1 MRGLSHLTAAQKVYF
16 PPMPMPTKSDAGGQ
30 ISVQVMEMTG
40 GPFSGGA
47 KVVIRT
53 GTRTTTQNA
62 TAVMYNQTITT
73 NESGLAQFQ
82 GLLEG
87 EYIVE
92 VSAPGYRSVLEDAAI
107 VSATRMNHSG

>member
-1 MRGLSHLTAAQKVYF
+1 
-16 PPMPMPTKSDAGGQ
+16 MPTKSDAGGQ

-40 GPFSGGA
+40 APFSGGA
-47 KVVIRT
+47 KVVLRT
-53 GTRTTTQNA
+53 GTLTTTQNS
-62 TAVMYNQTITT
+62 TAVIYNQTLTT

-92 VSAPGYRSVLEDAAI
+92 VSAPGFRSVMEDARLM
-107 VSATRMNHSG
+107 SATKTNHLG

>member
-1 MRGLSHLTAAQKVYF
+1 MA
-16 PPMPMPTKSDAGGQ
+16 
-30 ISVQVMEMTG
+30 VQVMEMTG

-47 KVVIRT
+47 KVVLRT
-53 GTRTTTQNA
+53 GTRTTTQNS
-62 TAVMYNQTITT
+62 TAVVYNQTITT

-92 VSAPGYRSVLEDAAI
+92 VSAPGYRSVLEDASIRVGHKNEAFG
-107 VSATRMNHSG
+107 VMMVPDGPTGKERACGWAPG